1 MKENYETPDILGIKA
16 LDNYL
21 IYLKF
26 KTNEEKIYDMK
37 KLINENKFYNKLKNK
52 NYFRNV
58 KIRGDSIEWENGE
71 DIAPENLYFNSVNIN
86 EFKEELK
93 ELD

>member
-37 KLINENKFYNKLKNK
+37 KLINENKFYNKLKDK

>member
-1 MKENYETPDILGIKA
+1 MNKDYETPDILGVKA

-26 KTNEEKIYDMK
+26 KTNEEKIYNME
-37 KLINENKFYNKLKNK
+37 KLINENVFYTRLKNK
-52 NYFRNV
+52 KYFKNV
-58 KIRGDSIEWENGE
+58 KPRGDSIEWENGE
-71 DIAPENLYFNSVNIN
+71 DVAPENLYYDSIKID
-86 EFKEELK
+86 EFPGIIK

>member
-1 MKENYETPDILGIKA
+1 MKNNYETPDILGVKA

-26 KTNEEKIYDMK
+26 ETNEEKIYDMK
-37 KLINENKFYNKLKNK
+37 KLINENKFYNKLKDK
-52 NYFRNV
+52 NYFKDV
-58 KIRGDSIEWENGE
+58 KIRGDSIEWEDGE
-71 DIAPENLYFNSVNIN
+71 DVAPENLYYDSININ
-86 EFKEELK
+86 EFKEDIK

>member
-1 MKENYETPDILGIKA
+1 MSKNYETPDIIGVRA

-21 IYLKF
+21 VYLIY

-37 KLINENKFYNKLKNK
+37 KLINENEFYKNLLDKQYFK
-52 NYFRNV
+52 NIN
-58 KIRGDSIEWENGE
+58 IRGDTIEWENGA
-71 DIAPENLYFNSVNIN
+71 DVAPENLYYKSKDLK
-86 EFKEELK
+86 ECKEELK

>member
-1 MKENYETPDILGIKA
+1 MKNNYETPDILGVKA

-37 KLINENKFYNKLKNK
+37 KLINENKFYNKLKDK
-52 NYFRNV
+52 DYFKNV

-71 DIAPENLYFNSVNIN
+71 DVAPENLYYDSININ
-86 EFKEELK
+86 EVKEDIK
-93 ELD
+93 KLD

>member
-37 KLINENKFYNKLKNK
+37 KLINENKFYNKLKDK
-52 NYFRNV
+52 NYFRNI

>member
-1 MKENYETPDILGIKA
+1 MKNNYETPDILGVKA

-37 KLINENKFYNKLKNK
+37 KLINENKFYNKLKDK
-52 NYFRNV
+52 DYFKDV

-71 DIAPENLYFNSVNIN
+71 DVAPENLYYDSININ
-86 EFKEELK
+86 EVKEDIK
-93 ELD
+93 